1 MHVAEAGV
9 GATAYAV
16 AVRASEFRRAVST
29 EFGEQYGRALL
40 RDLVI
45 DALGCR
51 TGDQALAAGVPEREV
66 WEALCEAMEVPV
78 ERRHGAG
85 LPDPRRR

>member
-1 MHVAEAGV
+1 M
-9 GATAYAV
+9 
-16 AVRASEFRRAVST
+16 RASEFRRAVAT

-45 DALGCR
+45 GELGSR
-51 TGDQALAAGVPEREV
+51 TSDQALAAGVPERVV
-66 WEALCEAMEVPV
+66 WLALCEAMEVPV

-85 LPDPRRR
+85 LPAPPRR